1 MSPSMLLT
9 RALQRVKRV
18 VNSRLIKRW
27 GDART
32 KQEIWDQE
40 FQAGNWTYLDSTTDD
55 QVYAYL
61 ERYTN
66 GGSILDLG
74 CGAGNTG
81 NELNARSYSEYTGVD
96 VSRVATDLAVAR
108 SSQNGRDKKNQYICG
123 DIATFVPLDCY
134 EVILFRESIFYIPR
148 SKILEV
154 LLRYRKHLK
163 QNGVF
168 IVRMCSRRKYKTIVR
183 LIERNLEILE
193 SSPPSDPD
201 IILVFR

>member
-1 MSPSMLLT
+1 MSLSMSLT

-27 GDART
+27 GDPRT

-40 FQAGNWTYLDSTTDD
+40 FQAGDWRHLDSTADD
-55 QVYAYL
+55 QVYVYL

-81 NELNARSYSEYTGVD
+81 NELNARSYSKYTGVD
-96 VSRVATDLAVAR
+96 VSQVATDLAAAR
-108 SSQNGRDKKNQYICG
+108 SSENGRDKKNEYFCG
-123 DIATFVPLDCY
+123 DIATFAPSDRY

-148 SKILEV
+148 SKIVDV

-163 QNGVF
+163 QDGVF
-168 IVRMCSRRKYKTIVR
+168 IVRMCSRHKYKSIVR
-183 LIERNLEILE
+183 LIERNLELLE
-193 SSPPSDPD
+193 SSPPSGPD
-201 IILVFR
+201 VILVFR